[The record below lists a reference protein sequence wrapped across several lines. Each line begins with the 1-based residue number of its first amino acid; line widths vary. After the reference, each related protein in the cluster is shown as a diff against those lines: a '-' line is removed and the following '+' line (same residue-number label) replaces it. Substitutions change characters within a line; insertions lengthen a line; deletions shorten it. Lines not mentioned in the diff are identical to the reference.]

1 MHKLTQHL
9 FDPNV
14 LKQTILESKFGG
26 AQQKSIKTRFKT
38 IDGCLA
44 YLKPVTERQN
54 EELKITPNKEKDEKK
69 VKIL

>member
-1 MHKLTQHL
+1 M
-9 FDPNV
+9 F
-14 LKQTILESKFGG
+14 LKQTILESKFSG
-26 AQQKSIKTRFKT
+26 AQQKSTKTRFKT
-38 IDGCLA
+38 IEGCLA